1 MLEEDPVPCDV
12 QSASIQCA
20 LNAEL
25 TQCGVW
31 VLHEQT
37 QGHYVQWLHG
47 LQACSTAHL
56 PRTRGRTGGPG
67 TATCGGEKG
76 MIPRLLMVITV

>member
-47 LQACSTAHL
+47 L
-56 PRTRGRTGGPG
+56 
-67 TATCGGEKG
+67 
-76 MIPRLLMVITV
+76 